1 VVDGGVYCE
10 VDELVVVVDEPESPA
25 NDHDPETVPI
35 SSGSPIKSWKRP
47 WLKSKLPEAQFP
59 H

>member
-10 VDELVVVVDEPESPA
+10 VDELVVVVDEPA